1 MNWEILA
8 ILALVLLGLEM
19 LTPFTVFLWLSIGAA
34 AAAGVSWYGMA
45 WPGQLGVFLLG
56 ASGSIAT
63 YFLKRPKPRG
73 PDVSAP
79 GGVLTGLQGVTLGE
93 LAPQGRVQVA
103 DGSWHARTADGSTIP
118 DGAAIEVTGHEGAT
132 LLVRALERPPTPP

>member
-19 LTPFTVFLWLSIGAA
+19 LTPFTVFLWISVGAA
-34 AAAGVSWYGMA
+34 AAAGASFAGVA
-45 WPGQLGVFLLG
+45 WPGQLGIFLLG
-56 ASGSIAT
+56 AAGSIGT
-63 YFLKRPKPRG
+63 YVLKRRKPRG

-79 GGVLTGLQGVTLGE
+79 AGVLTGLHGVALGA
-93 LAPQGRVQVA
+93 LAPHGRVQVG
-103 DGSWHARTADGSTIP
+103 DGSWQARTADGGSIE

-132 LLVRALERPPTPP
+132 LLVRALG

>member
-34 AAAGVSWYGMA
+34 AAAGASYYGLD
-45 WPGQLGVFLLG
+45 WSGQLVVFLLG

-63 YFLKRPKPRG
+63 YFLRRPPKIE

-79 GGVLTGLQGVTLGE
+79 AGVLTGLQGLALTE

-103 DGSWHARTADGSTIP
+103 DGSWHARSVHGASIAE
-118 DGAAIEVTGHEGAT
+118 GAAIEVTGHEGAT
-132 LLVRALERPPTPP
+132 LLVQALPRPEA

>member
-34 AAAGVSWYGMA
+34 AAAGSSYYGLE
-45 WPGQLGVFLLG
+45 WSGQLAAFLLG

-63 YFLKRPKPRG
+63 YFLRRTPKIE

-79 GGVLTGLQGVTLGE
+79 AGVLTGLQGVALTE
-93 LAPQGRVQVA
+93 IAPQGRVQVA
-103 DGSWHARTADGSTIP
+103 DGSWHARSVH
-118 DGAAIEVTGHEGAT
+118 GAAIAEGSAIEVIGHEGAT
-132 LLVRALERPPTPP
+132 LLVQALPRPEA

>member
-34 AAAGVSWYGMA
+34 AAAGASYYGLG
-45 WPGQLGVFLLG
+45 WSGQLAVFLLG

-63 YFLKRPKPRG
+63 YFLRRPPKIE

-79 GGVLTGLQGVTLGE
+79 AGVLAGLQGVALTKI
-93 LAPQGRVQVA
+93 APQGRVQVA
-103 DGSWHARTADGSTIP
+103 DGSWHARSVHGAAIAE
-118 DGAAIEVTGHEGAT
+118 GAAIEVIGHEGAT
-132 LLVRALERPPTPP
+132 LLVQALPRPQA

>member
-34 AAAGVSWYGMA
+34 AAAGASYYGLD
-45 WPGQLGVFLLG
+45 WSGQMGVFLLG

-63 YFLKRPKPRG
+63 YFLRRPPKTA

-79 GGVLTGLQGVTLGE
+79 AGVLTGLQGVALTE
-93 LAPQGRVQVA
+93 IAPQGRVQVA
-103 DGSWHARTADGSTIP
+103 DGSWHARSVQGTSIAEGT
-118 DGAAIEVTGHEGAT
+118 AIEVMGHEGAT
-132 LLVRALERPPTPP
+132 LLVQPLPSPEA